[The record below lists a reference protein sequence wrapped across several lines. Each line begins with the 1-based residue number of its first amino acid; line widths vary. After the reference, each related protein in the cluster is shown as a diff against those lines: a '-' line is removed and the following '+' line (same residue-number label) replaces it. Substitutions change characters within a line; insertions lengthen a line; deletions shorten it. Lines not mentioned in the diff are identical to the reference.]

1 MSLELRLLRPP
12 WRNADLSAR
21 EIIRNMAFL
30 RFLMLLSL
38 VVWLGGITFFAFVL
52 APTVFAVLPTREL
65 AGTVVNRAL
74 PVLHWMGVISGV
86 VFLATSMTYAAMTTG
101 SAQALAPRHI
111 LVALMLVLT
120 LVSMFVISSR
130 MMVLRAEMGVI
141 DTVPQDDPRRVEFN
155 RLHHWSTRIEGSV
168 YLIGLVVLY
177 LTARQ
182 FE

>member
-1 MSLELRLLRPP
+1 MS
-12 WRNADLSAR
+12 
-21 EIIRNMAFL
+21 IL

-65 AGTVVNRAL
+65 AGAVVNRTL
-74 PVLHWMGVISGV
+74 PVLHWMGVVSGIG
-86 VFLATSMTYAAMTTG
+86 FLATSMGYATMTTG
-101 SAQALAPRHI
+101 SPQALAPKHI
-111 LVALMLVLT
+111 LVVVMLVLT
-120 LVSMFVISSR
+120 LVSMFVVSSR
-130 MMVLRAEMGVI
+130 MMALRAEMGVI

-155 RLHHWSTRIEGSV
+155 RLHHWSTRLEGSV

-182 FE
+182 LK

>member
-1 MSLELRLLRPP
+1 
-12 WRNADLSAR
+12 
-21 EIIRNMAFL
+21 MAFL

-65 AGTVVNRAL
+65 AGTVVNRTL
-74 PVLHWMGVISGV
+74 PMLHWMGIVSGI
-86 VFLATSMTYAAMTTG
+86 VFLVTSMAYSTMTTG
-101 SAQALAPRHI
+101 SAQELAPRHI
-111 LVALMLVLT
+111 LVVLMLVLT

-130 MMVLRAEMGVI
+130 MMALRAEMGVI

-182 FE
+182 LK

>member
-1 MSLELRLLRPP
+1 MS
-12 WRNADLSAR
+12 
-21 EIIRNMAFL
+21 IL

-52 APTVFAVLPTREL
+52 APTVFTVLPTREL
-65 AGTVVNRAL
+65 AGTVVNRTL
-74 PVLHWMGVISGV
+74 PILHWMGVVSGI
-86 VFLATSMTYAAMTTG
+86 VFLVTSMTYSAMTTG

-111 LVALMLVLT
+111 LILLMLILT
-120 LVSMFVISSR
+120 LVSMFVVSSR

-155 RLHHWSTRIEGSV
+155 QLHHWSTRIEGSV

-177 LTARQ
+177 LTARTSG
-182 FE
+182 